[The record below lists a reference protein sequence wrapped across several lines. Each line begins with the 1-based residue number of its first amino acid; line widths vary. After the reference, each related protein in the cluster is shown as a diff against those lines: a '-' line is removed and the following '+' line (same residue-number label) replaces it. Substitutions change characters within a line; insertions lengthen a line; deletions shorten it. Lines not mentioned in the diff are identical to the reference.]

1 MAGASVFCLPT
12 RAEPFGIA
20 VVEAFH
26 HRLPVVASN
35 IGAMPDLVRNGES
48 GRLVPPDNPAALA
61 DALVALLS
69 DPAQCRRMGE
79 RGCEIAREHYSW
91 DAVGDKVR
99 AGILADLAK
108 TSA

>member
-1 MAGASVFCLPT
+1 MCVCARSVHWVDQIVMPRTLQ
-12 RAEPFGIA
+12 
-20 VVEAFH
+20 
-26 HRLPVVASN
+26 
-35 IGAMPDLVRNGES
+35 MPDLVRNGES

-69 DPAQCRRMGE
+69 DPAQCRRLGE